1 MTFQIDPR
9 LEVNNHCLI
18 DWPLSKVYLKN
29 DRTYPWMLL
38 VPRVAEVSEIYQ
50 LTSEQQQQL
59 MAEINRLSLLMKAC
73 FQPQKLNVA
82 AMGNVVSQLH
92 VHLVGRFYE
101 DECMPFSVWQPAYQQ
116 SLYSEGDFAKLI
128 AEVGGHPLLVWP

>member
-9 LEVNNHCLI
+9 LEVNNYCLI

-29 DRTYPWMLL
+29 ERTYPWMML
-38 VPRVAEVSEIYQ
+38 VPRVAEVSEIFQ
-50 LTSEQQQQL
+50 LTFDQQQQL
-59 MAEINRLSLLMKAC
+59 MAEINHLSLLMKAC

-116 SLYSEGDFAKLI
+116 ALYAEEDFIKVIEGI
-128 AEVGGHPLLVWP
+128 SSHPLLVWS